1 MGKTKIEW
9 TVSPAGIPGYTFSPW
24 FGCTKVSP
32 GCDHCYAEGWAK
44 RSGVV
49 KWNAAPRRASEAYW
63 RQPRTWN
70 AEAVRT
76 GVRSRVFC
84 ASLSDVF
91 DNQVPAEWRHELWEV
106 IAECQSLDWLLL
118 TKRPQNVA
126 AMLPPGWDSGWPHVS
141 LGVTAENQHEADRR
155 IPILLATPAAR
166 RFVSCEPL
174 LGPVDLADIRWPADR
189 PRFPDTDDLSDAR
202 TALRLIDGT
211 RLDWVICGGESGPGA
226 RPMHPDWARGLR
238 DQCARADVPF
248 FFKQWGEWLS
258 SDQQGAGE
266 TPSRERRHLDVDG
279 QECHGSQANAVMHR
293 VGKHTAGALLDGRAH
308 REMPA

>member
-1 MGKTKIEW
+1 MGEHTDIEW
-9 TVSPAGIPGYTFSPW
+9 TDHTFNPW
-24 FGCTKVSP
+24 YGCTKISP
-32 GCDHCYAEGWAK
+32 GCENCYAEGWAK
-44 RSGVV
+44 RSGLVEWDGPP
-49 KWNAAPRRASEAYW
+49 KRASESAW
-63 RQPRTWN
+63 SQPRKWN
-70 AEAVRT
+70 KEAART
-76 GVRSRVFC
+76 GIRKRVFC
-84 ASLSDVF
+84 ASLADVF
-91 DNQVPAEWRHELWEV
+91 DNQAPAEWRHDLWNL
-106 IAECQSLDWLLL
+106 IYSTPHLDWLLL
-118 TKRPQNVA
+118 TKRPGNIA
-126 AMLPPGWDSGWPHVS
+126 KFLPECDELFAERFPHVS
-141 LGVTAENQHEADRR
+141 LGVTAENQQEADRR

-211 RLDWVICGGESGPGA
+211 RLDWVIAGGESGPGA
-226 RPMHPDWARGLR
+226 RPMHPARARGLR

-293 VGKHTAGALLDGRAH
+293 VGKVAAGALLDGRAH
-308 REMPA
+308 QEMPA